1 MIYEFHPPNQ
11 KPAPYT
17 TRFGTTISSRILS
30 ELMRSIAAGT
40 DWQTS
45 ITDHLRDAIPT
56 HDEDYDEAMEVY
68 NHAEQILEDQAIEA
82 AWKQKH

>member
-30 ELMRSIAAGT
+30 ELMKSIAAGT
-40 DWQTS
+40 DSQTS
-45 ITDHLRDAIPT
+45 ITDHLRDPIPP
-56 HDEDYDEAMEVY
+56 HDEDLDEAMEVY
-68 NHAEQILEDQAIEA
+68 NHAEGLLEEQAIEDL
-82 AWKQKH
+82 WSK